1 MITLSSPMT
10 EKRAEICLLYL
21 AKKKKKTIPKIIF
34 CPLFFK

>member
-21 AKKKKKTIPKIIF
+21 AKKKKKNNSKNHF
-34 CPLFFK
+34 LSFVF